1 MNSRWR
7 PVLLPVLTF
16 VVLILAWQAVVVGF
30 EVPEFLLPRPTA
42 IFAAALRFGWPL
54 LTVHA
59 TTTLETILLGFV
71 ISAVIAVPLGVLLA
85 ANKLASEA
93 FYPLLIF
100 THAIPVI
107 AIAPIVVVGFGTGLK
122 ARLIVVTLIS
132 FFPIMVSTVT
142 GILNAPAEM
151 LDLGRTV
158 GASKWQRIATI
169 AFPHAIPFIF
179 NGFRI
184 GIVGSV
190 IGAVVGEFVS
200 ANSGLGYLV
209 VRSTSDFDIPT
220 AMACVIILAT
230 MSVMLYQLTAIVQAH
245 ISPWAPRGDDRR

>member
-1 MNSRWR
+1 MNSSLR
-7 PVLLPVLTF
+7 PVLLPILTF
-16 VVLILAWQAVVVGF
+16 VFLILAWQMITVGF
-30 EVPEFLLPRPTA
+30 QVPEFLLPRPTS
-42 IFAAALRFGWPL
+42 IIAAALRLGWPL

-59 TTTLETILLGFV
+59 AATLETILLGFI
-71 ISAVIAVPLGVLLA
+71 ISALVAVPLGVMLA

-93 FYPLLIF
+93 LYPLLIF

-107 AIAPIVVVGFGTGLK
+107 AIAPIVVVSVGTGLN

-132 FFPIMVSTVT
+132 FFPIMVSTAT
-142 GILNAPAEM
+142 GILNAPGDM

-209 VRSTSDFDIPT
+209 VRSTSDFDVPA
-220 AMACVIILAT
+220 AMVCVIILAII
-230 MSVMLYQLTAIVQAH
+230 SVTLYQLTTIVQAL
-245 ISPWAPRGDDRR
+245 ISPWAPHGRE